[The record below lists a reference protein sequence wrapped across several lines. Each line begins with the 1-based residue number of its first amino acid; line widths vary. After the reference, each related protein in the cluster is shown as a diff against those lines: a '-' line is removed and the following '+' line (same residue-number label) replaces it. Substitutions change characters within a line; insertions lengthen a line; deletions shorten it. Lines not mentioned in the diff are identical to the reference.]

1 MHFFLYTIIYYVM
14 IINCCLSQVRLFT
27 RFTEE
32 IFTGLISIL
41 YIVETF
47 MKLIN
52 YFKRNPLWPEYCFDH
67 GNATTNSSLGQPLGV
82 AHQPG
87 LATELALAAPD
98 NVTLSAGF
106 MTYDFVPD
114 RDQQGNLINQPN
126 TALMC
131 TILCLGTFLG
141 AYYLRI
147 FRNSHYLGRSARRAF
162 GDFGVPISIVVFVLI
177 DYLAG
182 VKTEKLL
189 VPEGL
194 SPTIPERSWLVSPTK
209 GGVPAWMAL
218 ACCVP
223 ALLAYILVFM
233 ETQISE

>member
-1 MHFFLYTIIYYVM
+1 MKKKKIFST
-14 IINCCLSQVRLFT
+14 QVRLFT

-47 MKLIN
+47 IKLIN
-52 YFKRNPLWPEYCFDH
+52 YFKINPLLPEYCFGPLKNQTFY
-67 GNATTNSSLGQPLGV
+67 GNGTNLTGGFDSS
-82 AHQPG
+82 AHPAYISRFNKSG
-87 LATELALAAPD
+87 MLA
-98 NVTLSAGF
+98 
-106 MTYDFVPD
+106 
-114 RDQQGNLINQPN
+114 NQPN

-162 GDFGVPISIVVFVLI
+162 GDFGVPLSIVTFVMI

-194 SPTIPERSWLVSPTK
+194 SPTVADRSWLVDLHDN
-209 GGVPAWMAL
+209 VPLWMAF

-223 ALLAYILVFM
+223 ALLVYILVFM
-233 ETQISE
+233 ETQISELVSKLYFF

>member
-1 MHFFLYTIIYYVM
+1 M
-14 IINCCLSQVRLFT
+14 RLFT

-47 MKLIN
+47 IKLIN
-52 YFKRNPLWPEYCFDH
+52 YFKRNPLLPEYCFGPD
-67 GNATTNSSLGQPLGV
+67 GNETTTASNNNQPLN
-82 AHQPG
+82 AYQELLQHP
-87 LATELALAAPD
+87 AINNTELYRLSDIGFLEANRTSVELASGGP
-98 NVTLSAGF
+98 VSWIPGH
-106 MTYDFVPD
+106 D
-114 RDQQGNLINQPN
+114 RQGLLINQPN

-162 GDFGVPISIVVFVLI
+162 GDFGVPISIITFVLV

-182 VKTEKLL
+182 VQTEKLL

-194 SPTIPERSWLVSPTK
+194 TPTVPGRDWLVSPK
-209 GGVPAWMAL
+209 GDVPIWMGM

-223 ALLAYILVFM
+223 ALLVYILVFM

>member
-1 MHFFLYTIIYYVM
+1 ML
-14 IINCCLSQVRLFT
+14 
-27 RFTEE
+27 
-32 IFTGLISIL
+32 
-41 YIVETF
+41 
-47 MKLIN
+47 
-52 YFKRNPLWPEYCFDH
+52 PEYCFGPNQTFHANGTLANQSISH
-67 GNATTNSSLGQPLGV
+67 GFSVHPAYISSFNDNGK
-82 AHQPG
+82 
-87 LATELALAAPD
+87 LA
-98 NVTLSAGF
+98 
-106 MTYDFVPD
+106 
-114 RDQQGNLINQPN
+114 NQPN

-162 GDFGVPISIVVFVLI
+162 GDFGVPLSIVTFVMI

-194 SPTIPERSWLVSPTK
+194 SPTVDRSWFVDLNDN
-209 GGVPAWMAL
+209 VPPWMAC

-223 ALLAYILVFM
+223 ALLVYILVFM
-233 ETQISE
+233 ETQISELVLCRITHFNFNFFQLLVIQLLIKTFTSNQVDNRQEGAQASQG

>member
-1 MHFFLYTIIYYVM
+1 
-14 IINCCLSQVRLFT
+14 
-27 RFTEE
+27 
-32 IFTGLISIL
+32 
-41 YIVETF
+41 
-47 MKLIN
+47 MKLYN
-52 YFKRNPLWPEYCFDH
+52 YFVRNPLLPEYCF
-67 GNATTNSSLGQPLGV
+67 GLRANESIVATTLSPMNITDLKIIS
-82 AHQPG
+82 G
-87 LATELALAAPD
+87 LANNTELSVLIQETPALLPD
-98 NVTLSAGF
+98 HDAVGF
-106 MTYDFVPD
+106 
-114 RDQQGNLINQPN
+114 INQPN

-162 GDFGVPISIVVFVLI
+162 GDFGVPISIIIFVLI
-177 DYLAG
+177 DYLAE

-194 SPTIPERSWLVSPTK
+194 SPSIPDRSWFVSP
-209 GGVPAWMAL
+209 GGKEKPVPLWVAL

-223 ALLAYILVFM
+223 AFLAYILVFM